1 MTSIVS
7 ALRDA
12 VNPPSLQSTT
22 CSHHPFATKTVF
34 PDFGIPDLDATDAS
48 SSSSNSCAEEDE
60 DVSSPPGDVNVI
72 APDELSTKPDRDV
85 VVFMALAQRMS
96 LQSLVH
102 ILQGHVREQ
111 QPREWRALVA
121 AASVSSAST
130 ATPPKAK
137 RDASTMASS
146 FRTTSAEGCAHDQQS
161 KSPRPKKKAFRF
173 AELRGGMVRQ
183 VVHEIED
190 WKHVRELWWT
200 EQEMLDMRMRAIAT
214 VKHYRKYRPGFMAA
228 VETIL
233 KLSSPSDPS
242 GSAMSNVVEQA
253 MKQLC
258 EDSCLTR
265 GLETHICLSLSRAR
279 SATVQAVLDEQEECR
294 SCKDS
299 VEITMEA
306 LRGQSLAYSRASRH
320 FARKL
325 GEADHVEALKATLS
339 SWAPE
344 R

>member
-1 MTSIVS
+1 MASIV
-7 ALRDA
+7 AAIRDA
-12 VNPPSLQSTT
+12 VVHPQSAHAT
-22 CSHHPFATKTVF
+22 SHPFATKTVY
-34 PDFGIPDLDATDAS
+34 PDFGIPDLDASDAS
-48 SSSSNSCAEEDE
+48 TSSSNSCAEEDG
-60 DVSSPPGDVNVI
+60 DVSSPSGDVNVI

-85 VVFMALAQRMS
+85 EVFMALAQRMS

-121 AASVSSAST
+121 AASVASESNT
-130 ATPPKAK
+130 TPKAK
-137 RDASTMASS
+137 RDASTMSS
-146 FRTTSAEGCAHDQQS
+146 CFRTTSVDGCAQL

-200 EQEMLDMRMRAIAT
+200 EQEMMDMRMRAIAT

-242 GSAMSNVVEQA
+242 GSAMSNAVEQA

-258 EDSCLTR
+258 EDSSLTR

-279 SATVQAVLDEQEECR
+279 SATIQAVLDEQEECR

-306 LRGQSLAYSRASRH
+306 LRGQSIAYSRASRH
-320 FARKL
+320 FAHKL

>member
-7 ALRDA
+7 ASRDA
-12 VNPPSLQSTT
+12 VNPQSLQST
-22 CSHHPFATKTVF
+22 SHHPFATKTVF

-48 SSSSNSCAEEDE
+48 SNSSNSCAEEDE
-60 DVSSPPGDVNVI
+60 EISSPSGDVNVI
-72 APDELSTKPDRDV
+72 APDELSSKPDRDV

-121 AASVSSAST
+121 AASVSSTSN
-130 ATPPKAK
+130 TPVKAK
-137 RDASTMASS
+137 RDASTMSSS
-146 FRTTSAEGCAHDQQS
+146 FRSTSAEGGALDQQS

-200 EQEMLDMRMRAIAT
+200 DQEMLDMRMRAIST

-242 GSAMSNVVEQA
+242 GSARSNAVEQA

-258 EDSCLTR
+258 DDSCLTR

-320 FARKL
+320 FAHKL